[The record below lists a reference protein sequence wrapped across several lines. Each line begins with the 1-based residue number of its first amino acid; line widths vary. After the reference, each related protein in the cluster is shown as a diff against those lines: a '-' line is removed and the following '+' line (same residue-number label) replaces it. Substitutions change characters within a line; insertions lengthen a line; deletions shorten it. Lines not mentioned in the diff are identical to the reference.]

1 MSLRITRVICL
12 QVLVHLCLQAGLFD
26 TAVLANT
33 SGGKDKYLYII
44 YYADSGCG
52 PTASGINGFADGD
65 VKLLIPGNSSQGSCS
80 MEASCLND
88 CESDM
93 CRGLYR
99 ESSQKFTA
107 VATIRDDGSVL
118 ECDETNGVLDQ
129 KTCNVVGGC
138 YGSSVYPSCHFQYRT
153 QSDILRDPTVLQN
166 NNTADDE
173 GMDGI
178 SLLMFYSDDQCED
191 MEGAHPVVAGNQT
204 RLPTVDKS
212 MSCEDAIA
220 CVYEPDGSNCADSGG
235 TTGFMKFHTEA
246 STNSDMPVVCE
257 ESGSMVS
264 ETDGAVE
271 CAPVDP
277 TACLKSPAIDSC
289 YYRHITA
296 KSFFSTP
303 EKYIKNSKFA
313 ATLTEAPTAAP
324 SSASDPLPVHMHGA
338 LTTLTIAT
346 VFISTI
352 AGLLS
357 EA

>member
-1 MSLRITRVICL
+1 MFVDARTHPRTHLTSPPPPVPLRNLGIFFSLIL
-12 QVLVHLCLQAGLFD
+12 
-26 TAVLANT
+26 
-33 SGGKDKYLYII
+33 
-44 YYADSGCG
+44 
-52 PTASGINGFADGD
+52 
-65 VKLLIPGNSSQGSCS
+65 SCS
-80 MEASCLND
+80 CVRISTLHSMPS
-88 CESDM
+88 
-93 CRGLYR
+93 
-99 ESSQKFTA
+99 
-107 VATIRDDGSVL
+107 IVL
-118 ECDETNGVLDQ
+118 C
-129 KTCNVVGGC
+129 C
-138 YGSSVYPSCHFQYRT
+138 YISAA
-153 QSDILRDPTVLQN
+153 TVLQN